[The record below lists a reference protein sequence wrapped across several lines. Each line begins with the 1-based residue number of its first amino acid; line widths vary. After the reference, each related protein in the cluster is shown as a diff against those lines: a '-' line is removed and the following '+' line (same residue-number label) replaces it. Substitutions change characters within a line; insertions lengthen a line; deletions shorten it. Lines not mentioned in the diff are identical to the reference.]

1 MTFEVQRRGC
11 ALPVLSRR
19 AGLCVAC
26 SQQTCVTLRCGVCAG
41 FVRDGVA
48 CYVARDCYQTLAAKA
63 KTGRQHAKDAKNYG
77 ADILQ
82 MMAHAKK
89 LEGHSI
95 TRSDAHGSIN
105 PLGVGSIVMSM
116 FRRVSYRA
124 RTNVVRVGC
133 TCAIAAM
140 WCASVGVPIAPPFIL
155 LVPAALAPVAIA
167 SPSLTLVCIS
177 MSLPHYPAQ
186 GSTVPMQGAFGI

>member
-1 MTFEVQRRGC
+1 M
-11 ALPVLSRR
+11 
-19 AGLCVAC
+19 VAHPHA
-26 SQQTCVTLRCGVCAG
+26 T
-41 FVRDGVA
+41 
-48 CYVARDCYQTLAAKA
+48 KA
-63 KTGRQHAKDAKNYG
+63 DAKNYG

-116 FRRVSYRA
+116 FRRVRMASEW
-124 RTNVVRVGC
+124 VVRALLRQCGVQAWGC
-133 TCAIAAM
+133 P
-140 WCASVGVPIAPPFIL
+140 SFPSSPRRL
-155 LVPAALAPVAIA
+155 LLWP
-167 SPSLTLVCIS
+167 SRSLTLCCIS
-177 MSLPHYPAQ
+177 LSLPHYLAQ